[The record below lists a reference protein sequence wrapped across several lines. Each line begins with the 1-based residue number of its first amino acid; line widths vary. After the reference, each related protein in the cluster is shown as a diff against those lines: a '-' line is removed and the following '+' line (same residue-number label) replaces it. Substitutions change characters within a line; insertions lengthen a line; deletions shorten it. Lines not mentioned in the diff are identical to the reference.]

1 MVQNEFGRSARA
13 PCRLHRHVSLAYT
26 SELNMFTV
34 HNSVTNS
41 ANLHYA
47 NLGNRIDDE
56 EPGLTVG
63 NFITAAEVRQILQP
77 RDTQAIQEVRA
88 DLVVMLGRRRTR
100 PKLLCHS
107 QQRLVSIDLSLC
119 SSPYV
124 QKVSSSVHGACTLV
138 CKRPLASCS
147 TSGFSRRTASP
158 PNSLAA
164 LLTVIIPLAF
174 LIATGKIID
183 DE

>member
-1 MVQNEFGRSARA
+1 
-13 PCRLHRHVSLAYT
+13 
-26 SELNMFTV
+26 MFTV

-56 EPGLTVG
+56 EPELTVG

-100 PKLLCHS
+100 PKLWCHS
-107 QQRLVSIDLSLC
+107 QQRLVAIDLSLC

-124 QKVSSSVHGACTLV
+124 KKVSSSVHRACTVV

-147 TSGFSRRTASP
+147 TSGFSRRTASS

-164 LLTVIIPLAF
+164 LSPSSFPSHSSSPQGRSLT
-174 LIATGKIID
+174 TNND
-183 DE
+183 